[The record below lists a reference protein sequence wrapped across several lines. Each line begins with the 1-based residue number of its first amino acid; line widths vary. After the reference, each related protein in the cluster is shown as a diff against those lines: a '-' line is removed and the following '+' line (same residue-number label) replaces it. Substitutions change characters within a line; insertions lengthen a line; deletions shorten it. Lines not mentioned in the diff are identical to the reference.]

1 MDSAGMLLGNSFPRV
16 CEMQQSLAIE
26 SIQMFERY
34 QRWAMERVFDSA
46 RSAGDAADGAVIPGS
61 NGGGTIHGLLGHMV
75 DADIHWLNRWL
86 GNERSKLQMPGAW
99 PTTLEVEAAW
109 RADLPRRA
117 AFFAGLDEAAL
128 RREFSFYR
136 GNPETHEHEIL
147 WQTILHAH
155 NHATHH
161 RAEVCALLT
170 TVGFAPQSV
179 DLLDF
184 LRGN

>member
-1 MDSAGMLLGNSFPRV
+1 M
-16 CEMQQSLAIE
+16 SLSPLSIE
-26 SIQMFERY
+26 SVQMFEAY
-34 QRWAMERVFDSA
+34 QGWAMERVFAATREAGSA
-46 RSAGDAADGAVIPGS
+46 ISAGIIPGS
-61 NGGGTIHGLLGHMV
+61 NGGGTIHGLLGHIV

-99 PTTLEVEAAW
+99 PTVPEVEAAW
-109 RADLPRRA
+109 RADMPRRA
-117 AFFAGLDEAAL
+117 NFFRGLTEEQL
-128 RREFSFYR
+128 RTEFGFYR
-136 GNPETHEHEIL
+136 GNPETYEREIL

-170 TVGFAPQSV
+170 TVGFAPASV
-179 DLLDF
+179 DMLDY